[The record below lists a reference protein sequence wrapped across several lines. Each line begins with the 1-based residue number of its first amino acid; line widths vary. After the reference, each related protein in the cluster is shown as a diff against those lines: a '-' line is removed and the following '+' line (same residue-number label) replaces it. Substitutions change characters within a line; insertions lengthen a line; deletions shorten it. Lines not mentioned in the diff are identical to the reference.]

1 MITQTLEEDMAPD
14 KIAFTSRD
22 LEAAFGLSNREQV
35 YFVDRGHLVPD
46 IQADRPRLYSLYSAM
61 KAGALQFF
69 ERHGYKLD
77 RADRL
82 AEFAMVTASMA
93 SNKESGPAFR
103 DDLIFSMNVI
113 DGISGAIYLQVPGEE
128 QSPFLI
134 FAAATTVESEEA
146 LRFNKMEYI
155 SICKYNLKSLWEML
169 AGKLD
174 ADWRNIGKLPKHVDE
189 KISVL
194 RGDKDIAAGTLIFK
208 SDSVKEI
215 KLS

>member
-1 MITQTLEEDMAPD
+1 MAPD

-82 AEFAMVTASMA
+82 AEFAMVAATMA
-93 SNKESGPAFR
+93 SKKETGPAFR
-103 DDLIFSMNVI
+103 DDLIFSMDVV
-113 DGISGAIYLQVPGEE
+113 DGIFGAIYLQISGEKE
-128 QSPFLI
+128 KDPFLV
-134 FAAATTVESEEA
+134 FAATMKADAEEA
-146 LRFNKMEYI
+146 IRWNKGEHI
-155 SICKYNLKSLWEML
+155 SICKYNLKALWKML
-169 AGKLD
+169 AEKLD
-174 ADWRNIGKLPKHVDE
+174 ADWRNIGKLPKHVNE
-189 KISVL
+189 KITVL
-194 RGDKDIAAGTLIFK
+194 GGDKENPAGTLVFK
-208 SDSVKEI
+208 SELEKEI

>member
-1 MITQTLEEDMAPD
+1 MTSQTLEENMAPD

-61 KAGALQFF
+61 KAGAVQFF

-82 AEFAMVTASMA
+82 AEFAMVAASMA
-93 SNKESGPAFR
+93 STRES
-103 DDLIFSMNVI
+103 DVKFSMDVI
-113 DGISGAIYLQVPGEE
+113 DGISGAIFLQLPDVERE
-128 QSPFLI
+128 LFLV
-134 FAAATTVESEEA
+134 FSAAIKVENEEA
-146 LRFNKMEYI
+146 IRFNRMDHI
-155 SICKYNLKSLWEML
+155 SRCAYNLNALWAML
-169 AGKLD
+169 AEKLD
-174 ADWRNIGKLPKHVDE
+174 SDWHSIGNLPKHVTE
-189 KISVL
+189 KVAL
-194 RGDKDIAAGTLIFK
+194 FK
-208 SDSVKEI
+208 SEKGASEGILMFKDDPVKEI